1 MSRLILGWKCS
12 YSCQSS
18 IKKLLAVLDKLF
30 MSFVKA
36 SFWSIVILRS
46 FTPLVP
52 LIRLFSIINVM
63 LLLVA
68 DGPRKIIWNLR
79 GLATIL

>member
-1 MSRLILGWKCS
+1 
-12 YSCQSS
+12 
-18 IKKLLAVLDKLF
+18 

-52 LIRLFSIINVM
+52 FIRLFSIINVM

-79 GLATIL
+79 ELATIL